1 MYKMGS
7 LEMYIYILSAQF
19 ITTFPAGWE
28 NPKR

>member
-7 LEMYIYILSAQF
+7 LEMYIYILSGQIIA
-19 ITTFPAGWE
+19 TFPAGLD